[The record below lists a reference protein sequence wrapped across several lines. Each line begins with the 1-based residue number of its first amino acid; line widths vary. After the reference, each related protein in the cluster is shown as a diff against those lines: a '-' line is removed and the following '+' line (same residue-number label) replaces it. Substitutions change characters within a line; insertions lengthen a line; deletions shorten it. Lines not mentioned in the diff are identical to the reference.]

1 MIPAQPGLTGIPQ
14 HLPMPG
20 SANPLRSIP
29 NLQPA
34 ATQFR
39 RTGDYLCIFFV
50 LCFSLGFFFNGV
62 LVGVGEGVPE
72 GSGVGDGRTRG

>member
-1 MIPAQPGLTGIPQ
+1 MILAQPGWPAFRSTYLCWEVWQTRFAQ
-14 HLPMPG
+14 
-20 SANPLRSIP
+20 SAAPT
-29 NLQPA
+29 A

-39 RTGDYLCIFFV
+39 RAGHYLCIFFV
-50 LCFSLGFFFNGV
+50 LCFSLGFFFTGV

>member
-1 MIPAQPGLTGIPQ
+1 MLGRLAT
-14 HLPMPG
+14 
-20 SANPLRSIP
+20 PLRQIRSS
-29 NLQPA
+29 QPA
-34 ATQFR
+34 ASQFPG
-39 RTGDYLCIFFV
+39 TGPYLCILFF